1 MTKSITIASLLA
13 SLFCTFLVLGSC
25 SGEDKVVR
33 KKAEIRKDI
42 EANEDK
48 IMEASKAGQITEE
61 MQQHTEDLMGYLLEF
76 YHSYPK
82 SKDAASCLAKVHM
95 LHSRLG
101 NSEKAVAYGDTL
113 LNEYPKYE
121 NRAQI
126 IESQIQSYEMDI
138 KPRNVEKI
146 KKYLKLWLAEN
157 KKAPQSK
164 IEDMEYHLKF
174 VDMSL
179 EERMR
184 MNMEDLD

>member
-1 MTKSITIASLLA
+1 MTKSITIASLFI

-25 SGEDKVVR
+25 SGETKDAR
-33 KKAEIRKDI
+33 KKSEIKKDI
-42 EANEDK
+42 KASEEK
-48 IMEASKAGQITEE
+48 IMEASKAGQVTEE
-61 MQQHTEDLMGYLLEF
+61 LKQSSEELMGYLLEF
-76 YHSYPK
+76 YHAYPK
-82 SKDAASCLAKVHM
+82 DKYSAECVTKVHM
-95 LHSRLG
+95 LHSALG
-101 NSEKAVAYGDTL
+101 NVEESVAYGDTL
-113 LNEYPKYE
+113 LNEFPKYE
-121 NRAQI
+121 NRAQV
-126 IESQIQSYEMDI
+126 IESQIQSYEMLI

-157 KKAPQSK
+157 KKAPKDK